1 MHNYERWVIM
11 PGKPMTVETSRGVR
25 SYLAPDI
32 QDGIRYDRHF
42 ELADGTFVLRLQLSN
57 AEYQMMIESEQVTVL
72 PHVAFK
78 TDKLTADQAQAVH
91 SGREQR
97 AALPTMIDTSASV
110 LELLDQL
117 LADNGHV
124 LEP

>member
-1 MHNYERWVIM
+1 MHNYERWVIV
-11 PGKPMTVETSRGVR
+11 PGKPMTVETSRGER

-42 ELADGTFVLRLQLSN
+42 ELADGTFLLRFQLSN
-57 AEYQMMIESEQVTVL
+57 EEYHAMLESEQVTVL
-72 PHVAFK
+72 PHAAFK
-78 TDKLTADQAQAVH
+78 TDKLTADQAAAVH
-91 SGREQR
+91 SGRQR
-97 AALPTMIDTSASV
+97 LQVLPTMIDASASV

-117 LADNGHV
+117 MADNGHV